1 MAGMDELMR
10 LARRLR
16 LASGEGVQPLQWR
29 PAADVYR
36 TDDGWLVKFELAGVD
51 PDEIELFTHDRILL
65 VRGRRCDRELIHG
78 CQFHSLEITY
88 SQFERCVELPASL
101 DAARIETEYR
111 QGMLL
116 VHVRPRRPADES
128 QNDAP

>member
-1 MAGMDELMR
+1 MVKEAGLMPPPINWNATRTGRVFDMAGMDELMR

-51 PDEIELFTHDRILL
+51 P
-65 VRGRRCDRELIHG
+65 
-78 CQFHSLEITY
+78 
-88 SQFERCVELPASL
+88 ELPRLVAGLGLETLRQIERSGGLDERQSL
-101 DAARIETEYR
+101 LREELRKRFI
-111 QGMLL
+111 
-116 VHVRPRRPADES
+116 P
-128 QNDAP
+128 